1 MLVLTRRVGESI
13 VIDNNITITILGMK
27 GSSVRIGI
35 DAPRDVA
42 VHRAEVQERIQLDHP
57 PPLLTPAR

>member
-1 MLVLTRRVGESI
+1 MLVLTRRVNESI

-42 VHRAEVQERIQLDHP
+42 VHRAEVQERIRLDHP